1 MANVEPCR
9 TNSASGGVEQGGTTQ
24 GEGVKEVSLKRKKL
38 PSVSDS
44 AVSSAAPTD
53 QPEQRSYASVVKD
66 PEQEPATTTEPA
78 PSSAA
83 LGNLA
88 KANGKRL
95 KLDIKSNM
103 EQGTTN
109 RSSDSQPGGLLHGE
123 KVPIVRSKPP
133 IPPKPAVPANRARKQ
148 QIVETQNAHTVQKLL
163 AQNEQMRLELSELR
177 SSLAAERN
185 AVRSLRAQN
194 ESDLR
199 KTKAEC
205 KKLQEAL
212 QHHKRN
218 VATQQCQSE
227 QRAAGASVP
236 AKRAHRSAAEQQ
248 EWLPG
253 CSADSRQHHQQHQ
266 QGLEVLKL
274 NQENSA
280 LRETNKFLEEK
291 YQISSEAE
299 RRKAADIRVQR
310 DLYELRLTQ
319 LSKSAKNEIQRLLE
333 ELKSKERNIGQ
344 LKKELQQQQQQAAST
359 PAVGAGGGC
368 RKERKAAKNSAQQS
382 HEMRKLRETETGS
395 GTISKCN
402 SNNSIQSVNDDYE
415 QLEARESLELT
426 IVTATTTTTAT
437 ATKRELP
444 AAEVV
449 STAIDRDYSETTY
462 RKATRTAD
470 ILGIENTTTYG
481 NDVPEQAALPYEL
494 CKRTME
500 AHDDEGSSASSVE
513 TTKRQRHCVLV
524 HQDALAYEEREAGGK
539 GTLTIN
545 KATTPPIDCQ
555 QASLESEP
563 DSALS
568 SMSPQPNSF
577 TGEAPENDPWNVQ
590 APQQQQQQSCSRI
603 QMATRDET
611 KLARIKLELDEMQ
624 HRYESLNRDY
634 TAAKDQIDQLE
645 QELVKATQAS
655 REQTK
660 LNERIEYLVQREEEL
675 LKESH
680 ELREQNELLEFRI
693 IELEESHDKWSL
705 RSPNSSPTVGGGG
718 GSGGSVKTDGWT
730 DTEKEHDHEL
740 IMLSERSDSGV
751 TSPNSHHH
759 LEDQQSG
766 VPSPC
771 DLSILDQIP
780 TDDVRKRLIAMTKRT
795 CYDEE
800 DKLCML
806 QILSL
811 LNNLEA
817 LSQDHEIAGD
827 DMSLGHEMPVP
838 KYNYTLPE
846 SSTPPKALLH
856 HQPPPSSTP
865 YKTGTGKIVATVQP
879 FHSSDRLDRSTPGS
893 ETGDSPMVTTVSG
906 PQPKSLSIAS
916 IAETFGGM
924 KKTTRWNNSAS
935 LQESGVFVDEPSC
948 TQSTQTELE
957 DFPSGLEKT
966 NAELCAEIE
975 KLNRFREKIEECKGA
990 GPGAPGG
997 GGAQSS
1003 SVSSGAKAG
1012 PVALHLPAATG
1023 DEECDRRRLQYYV
1036 ERSETLE
1043 NKLKVYESS
1052 GEQQVRALADRL
1064 QRELQLEGWV
1074 KELSEKVNQLELEN
1088 ERLEEERCEL
1098 EEVENDT
1105 RLRLQRLEEDLE
1117 VMGQRSVELE
1127 MSRSSY
1133 QSKYQDAKTTIVG
1146 LEELVQKY
1154 EEKVFLL
1161 EESENDLRERIELI
1175 YMFIPML
1182 LLYNSWQ
1189 IHEQFRQY
1197 QRQQQQRSEE
1207 CTSPSRSTAIQC
1219 LPLER
1224 MEESYYESNVSS
1236 STNGSNS
1243 PDDLQTRLSE
1253 LMKREKELTQ
1263 NIAELNRAY
1272 NETLENAD
1280 NLWAQMEREY
1290 KEKIG
1295 RCEQEEQT
1303 LKAKIAQLEER
1314 LTKDSEYASERIAHL
1329 EETEHGLKAR
1339 ISRLSK
1345 ENKELSAK
1353 HGGLLEEY
1361 GALKEDYAQLQN
1373 YLRGPAAEA
1382 LEREKKR
1389 VLALEDELAHTMRTL
1404 RDGEESHRAEVGTLR
1419 GRLLAATKELNHIE
1433 VTNSELREEV
1443 ETLEARIRELM
1454 TLRTRDD
1461 EKIKH
1466 LSEELESKQSQLL
1479 AIQHGSRH
1487 GPGPARSAA
1496 GRSLAQELERPLK
1509 GGSYARH
1516 NYDQQQSLTA
1526 RRFPDSDGSGSEEKS
1541 KFPTT
1546 RPLSMAFE
1554 TKEVKSLAETIILN
1568 AESSRAGAKTPKKSF
1583 VEEISN

>member
-1 MANVEPCR
+1 MANAEEPCR
-9 TNSASGGVEQGGTTQ
+9 TSSASGGVDEA
-24 GEGVKEVSLKRKKL
+24 VKEISLKRKKL

-44 AVSSAAPTD
+44 AGSSAPTD
-53 QPEQRSYASVVKD
+53 QTEQRSYASVVKR
-66 PEQEPATTTEPA
+66 PEQEPVSITEPA

-103 EQGTTN
+103 EQGTAS
-109 RSSDSQPGGLLHGE
+109 RSPDPQPGGLLHGE

-133 IPPKPAVPANRARKQ
+133 IPPKPVVPGNRARKQ

-218 VATQQCQSE
+218 VASQQCQSE
-227 QRAAGASVP
+227 QRTAGAAVP
-236 AKRAHRSAAEQQ
+236 AKRAHRGSAEQQ
-248 EWLPG
+248 DGGWLPG
-253 CSADSRQHHQQHQ
+253 SCTDSRQHQ

-319 LSKSAKNEIQRLLE
+319 LSKSAKNEIHRLLE
-333 ELKSKERNIGQ
+333 ELKSKERTIGQ
-344 LKKELQQQQQQAAST
+344 LKKELLQQQQAAST
-359 PAVGAGGGC
+359 AASTVGSAAGGGC

-415 QLEARESLELT
+415 QLEAKESLELT
-426 IVTATTTTTAT
+426 IVTATTTA
-437 ATKRELP
+437 AALP
-444 AAEVV
+444 ADVATEEVV
-449 STAIDRDYSETTY
+449 STIAIDRDCPVTTY

-470 ILGIENTTTYG
+470 LLEIENTTTYG

-513 TTKRQRHCVLV
+513 TKRQRHCVLV
-524 HQDALAYEEREAGGK
+524 HQDALAYEEREAGGRAS
-539 GTLTIN
+539 T

-577 TGEAPENDPWNVQ
+577 TGEAPENDPWNVT
-590 APQQQQQQSCSRI
+590 QQQQQGCSRSI
-603 QMATRDET
+603 QMAARDET
-611 KLARIKLELDEMQ
+611 MLARIKLELDEMQ

-705 RSPNSSPTVGGGG
+705 RSPNSSPTVGGGSDG
-718 GSGGSVKTDGWT
+718 VGVGVGSEVKTDGWT

-759 LEDQQSG
+759 LEDAQSG

-771 DLSILDQIP
+771 DLSLLDQIP

-827 DMSLGHEMPVP
+827 DEMSLGSEMPVP
-838 KYNYTLPE
+838 KYNHNNYTLPE

-856 HQPPPSSTP
+856 HQPPPTSSTP
-865 YKTGTGKIVATVQP
+865 YKTGTGRIVATVQP
-879 FHSSDRLDRSTPGS
+879 FHSTDRLDRPSAEAAGG
-893 ETGDSPMVTTVSG
+893 ESPITVASA
-906 PQPKSLSIAS
+906 QPKSLSIAS

-935 LQESGVFVDEPSC
+935 LQESGVFVDEPTC
-948 TQSTQTELE
+948 TQATQTELE

-975 KLNRFREKIEECKGA
+975 KLNRFREKIEECKGVGTSA
-990 GPGAPGG
+990 GQPPGG
-997 GGAQSS
+997 VPA
-1003 SVSSGAKAG
+1003 AATKAG

-1036 ERSETLE
+1036 ERAETLE

-1064 QRELQLEGWV
+1064 QRELQLESWV
-1074 KELSEKVNQLELEN
+1074 KQLSEKVHQLELDN
-1088 ERLEEERCEL
+1088 ERLEDERCEL

-1117 VMGQRSVELE
+1117 VMGQQSVELE
-1127 MSRSSY
+1127 MSRNSY

-1189 IHEQFRQY
+1189 LHEQFRQY

-1207 CTSPSRSTAIQC
+1207 RTTARSVTAIQC
-1219 LPLER
+1219 LPLEH
-1224 MEESYYESNVSS
+1224 MEESYYETNVTSS
-1236 STNGSNS
+1236 SSSSIES

-1353 HGGLLEEY
+1353 HGGLVEEY

-1389 VLALEDELAHTMRTL
+1389 VLALEDELAHTARTL

-1479 AIQHGSRH
+1479 AVQHGGGSRH
-1487 GPGPARSAA
+1487 GTGAARSAA

-1509 GGSYARH
+1509 GGSYAVG
-1516 NYDQQQSLTA
+1516 

-1541 KFPTT
+1541 KFPAST